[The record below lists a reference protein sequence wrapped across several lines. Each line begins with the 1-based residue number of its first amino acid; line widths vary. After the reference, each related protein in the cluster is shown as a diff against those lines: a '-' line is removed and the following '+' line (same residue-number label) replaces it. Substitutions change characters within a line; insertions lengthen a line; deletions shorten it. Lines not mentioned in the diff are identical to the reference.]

1 LDHLRIIENVTK
13 KKMVKKPIPSLT
25 DVLAGNQQA
34 TINKITKTVE
44 ENEYAE
50 YKRVAES
57 LLEEQDSVTLLAA
70 ALKLLT
76 KEPDATPVKL
86 TAVEPLRSKK
96 PKKDYRS
103 GSGGGGR
110 RRRSDRPGGERSY
123 DRSRGG
129 NGSGGERRNRSRNK
143 SNS

>member
-1 LDHLRIIENVTK
+1 MT
-13 KKMVKKPIPSLT
+13 KKPIPSLT

-50 YKRVAES
+50 YKRVAEG
-57 LLEEQDSVTLLAA
+57 LLEETDSVTLLAA

-76 KEPDATPVKL
+76 KEPDATPVRL

-96 PKKDYRS
+96 KDNR
-103 GSGGGGR
+103 SGGGGNR
-110 RRRSDRPGGERSY
+110 RRRSDRGGERGGY
-123 DRSRGG
+123 DRKRPNAS
-129 NGSGGERRNRSRNK
+129 GERRPRNRNRSK
-143 SNS
+143 